1 MLTHA
6 LRSVILTAILAHL
19 TGALATGAAADPAR
33 LKTNPSP
40 AASWTSS
47 LSSVS
52 PASPN
57 LPRPTSYRPDA
68 PDTGPPT
75 PGPTDP
81 NGPSS

>member
-6 LRSVILTAILAHL
+6 LRIGILTAILAHL

-33 LKTNPSP
+33 LNPSP

-47 LSSVS
+47 LPSVS

-57 LPRPTSYRPDA
+57 LPRPTSYRPDG